1 MMGADDKDDD
11 NDELL
16 CVCVCVCVCVYV
28 NSPGRLHLPGLA
40 GLSGNR

>member
-1 MMGADDKDDD
+1 MMGADDNDDD

-28 NSPGRLHLPGLA
+28 NSPGRLHLPGLV